1 MEPHCC
7 WKLRRE
13 SLPAVGPF
21 QAMPEPQACYE
32 RTAEFHGRP
41 LTLQKPKDEYSVG
54 CKRPVSWGMCPRV
67 RNTLGSAQASRGQ
80 GPHPTRARRMRK
92 GNELRYIQFVFNRQP
107 HSPLN
112 TEPRR
117 GVHSSVSPCAF
128 VFDSFRDFCCVFHI
142 VP

>member
-41 LTLQKPKDEYSVG
+41 LTLQKPKGEYSVG
-54 CKRPVSWGMCPRV
+54 CKRKLGDVS
-67 RNTLGSAQASRGQ
+67 QGQ
-80 GPHPTRARRMRK
+80 YHPWLST
-92 GNELRYIQFVFNRQP
+92 
-107 HSPLN
+107 
-112 TEPRR
+112 
-117 GVHSSVSPCAF
+117 
-128 VFDSFRDFCCVFHI
+128 D
-142 VP
+142 